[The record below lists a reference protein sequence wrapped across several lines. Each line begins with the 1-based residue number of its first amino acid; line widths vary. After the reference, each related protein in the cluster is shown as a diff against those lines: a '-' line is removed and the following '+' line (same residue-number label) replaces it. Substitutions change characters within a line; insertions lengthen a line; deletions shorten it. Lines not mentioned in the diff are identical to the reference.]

1 MKYPTSKNDFSI
13 VNIIIIVLLSIIFL
27 RTCSLSTS
35 EVDKKI
41 DAVSIKIDSL
51 PTHKDLEIEGLKNE
65 KRMIQ
70 STDRKILDVNRQ
82 NEIDKE
88 LQILEKTK

>member
-1 MKYPTSKNDFSI
+1 MKTSSKTDFSI
-13 VNIIIIVLLSIIFL
+13 ANIIIIALLSIVLL
-27 RTCSLSTS
+27 RTCTLSTS
-35 EVDKKI
+35 KVNKKI

-51 PTHKDLEIEGLKNE
+51 PTYKDIQIEGLKNE

-70 STDRKILDVNRQ
+70 STDRKILDVTRQ
-82 NEIDKE
+82 NEIEKE